1 MANFFKDYSI
11 KIKAK
16 QALDSKFNPTE
27 LLNSVVNNKGVID
40 RTFPTAQAKVE
51 KPNYKSM
58 KKENRYEQFQLMVGH
73 LRPRSKR
80 TRNIQI
86 RPTSARC
93 SRSPI
98 DIG

>member
-11 KIKAK
+11 KVKSK

-27 LLNSVVNNKGVID
+27 ILNSVVSNKGIID

-58 KKENRYEQFQLMVGH
+58 KKENRYDKF
-73 LRPRSKR
+73 
-80 TRNIQI
+80 
-86 RPTSARC
+86 
-93 SRSPI
+93 
-98 DIG
+98 

>member
-11 KIKAK
+11 KVKAK

-40 RTFPTAQAKVE
+40 RSFPTVEAKVE

-58 KKENRYEQFQLMVGH
+58 KR
-73 LRPRSKR
+73 
-80 TRNIQI
+80 RNQ
-86 RPTSARC
+86 
-93 SRSPI
+93 
-98 DIG
+98 